1 VFNNIGGESLQITNN
16 LNYQSNIY
24 PYSNSNM
31 NKKINDTDAVANST
45 TAVNKTIN
53 IENCSSK
60 DLTDEAKEL
69 YNEGKITDEDYT
81 MINIRAQFATIRIN
95 RDGST
100 THLDDTNRNWISVFE
115 QAAAFNNS
123 EGVASQSQIS
133 EDERLENIIKGL

>member
-1 VFNNIGGESLQITNN
+1 
-16 LNYQSNIY
+16 
-24 PYSNSNM
+24 M